1 LLFLALGF
9 FTLVVFDQGQ
19 DILKSLSLTGSSEI
33 VRQTVFV
40 LFAVSWWS
48 WQSFRSARVIL
59 HFFDF
64 VIKFYGIS
72 ICKIRNIKTSTAIGL
87 SARFP
92 FITPPA
98 LIKDRNGNTYGNL
111 VDGGYYENLGMQSML
126 DLYTILKKLSQ
137 KHGYRIQFRFI
148 AIRNTKSQV
157 DDKPLKGMVETLAP
171 AQTYTNIWNNNS
183 NEVLSNGKLL
193 IEQNNDKIYVLRL
206 EREDKENI
214 PLGWYLSDD
223 ARTKLNGQ
231 LNSLSKLT
239 IDRILKN
246 P

>member
-1 LLFLALGF
+1 M
-9 FTLVVFDQGQ
+9 LVSNVDINGMKSSQIHDYFEVTGQ
-19 DILKSLSLTGSSEI
+19 D
-33 VRQTVFV
+33 
-40 LFAVSWWS
+40 
-48 WQSFRSARVIL
+48 
-59 HFFDF
+59 
-64 VIKFYGIS
+64 
-72 ICKIRNIKTSTAIGL
+72 IKTSTAIGL

-171 AQTYTNIWNNNS
+171 AQTFTNIWNNNS

-193 IEQNNDKIYVLRL
+193 IEQNNDEIYVLRL

-223 ARTKLNGQ
+223 ARNKLNRQ
-231 LNSLSKLT
+231 LNSLSNLT